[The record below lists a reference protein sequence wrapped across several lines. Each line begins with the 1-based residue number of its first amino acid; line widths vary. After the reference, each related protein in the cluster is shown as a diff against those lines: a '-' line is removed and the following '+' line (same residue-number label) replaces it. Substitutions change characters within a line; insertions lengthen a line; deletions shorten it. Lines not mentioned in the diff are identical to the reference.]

1 MKFPYP
7 LFVLLVALSACGE
20 RNPESTIKKE
30 AAVSPQLPEF
40 DSLWNYDD
48 PTGTEAKFRELLPG
62 AQAAGDSGYLAE
74 LLTQIARAQ
83 GLQQKFADANATLD
97 QADALTQPDH
107 PDHPEMKTA
116 RVRILLER
124 GRGLNSSGKPEE
136 SIRYFKDALKLAGD
150 AGLEFH
156 AVDSVHMLGIAT
168 KGEESLRWNE
178 EAIRMSEAAKD
189 PRARRWLG
197 PLYNN
202 TGWTYFD
209 LRRYDDAL
217 KMFQKDLAFRTPSGN
232 KVEIGIAR
240 WSAAKVLRYL
250 GRVDEALKIQ
260 MELLQLPELKGGDNE
275 GYTREEIGECLIL
288 LGRQAEAVP
297 HFAIAWQLL
306 HDDPWLKR
314 DEPKRLDRLKT
325 LGEVK

>member
-1 MKFPYP
+1 M
-7 LFVLLVALSACGE
+7 
-20 RNPESTIKKE
+20 
-30 AAVSPQLPEF
+30 SPQLPEF

-48 PTGTEAKFRELLPG
+48 PAGTEAKFRELLPR

-97 QADALTQPDH
+97 QADALIQ
-107 PDHPEMKTA
+107 PEMKTA
-116 RVRILLER
+116 RVRSLLER
-124 GRGLNSSGKPEE
+124 GRGLNSSKKPEE
-136 SIRYFKDALKLAGD
+136 SIRYFKDAMTLAVD
-150 AGLEFH
+150 AGLEFY
-156 AVDSVHMLGIAT
+156 AVDAVHMLGIAA
-168 KGEESLRWNE
+168 KGDESLRWNE

-209 LRRYDDAL
+209 MRRYDDAL

-232 KVEIGIAR
+232 KAEIGIAR

-250 GRVDEALKIQ
+250 GRVDEALKTQ
-260 MELLQLPELKGGDNE
+260 MVLLQLPELKGGENE
-275 GYTREEIGECLIL
+275 GYTQEEIGECLIL

-306 HDDPWLKR
+306 DDDPWLKQ
-314 DEPKRLDRLKT
+314 DESKRLDRLKR